1 MNSALLAQ
9 STILHTALPVSS
21 TPANSLVAHTYLV
34 QVDGNTCLGF
44 LCSSH
49 RIPMMWLEQESR
61 CGNLVG
67 PFGKQSVRNPNRVYL
82 SLCKQIL
89 IHMLVNLSGAFTPS
103 G

>member
-1 MNSALLAQ
+1 
-9 STILHTALPVSS
+9 
-21 TPANSLVAHTYLV
+21 
-34 QVDGNTCLGF
+34 
-44 LCSSH
+44 
-49 RIPMMWLEQESR
+49 MMWLEQESR